1 MDVVLLLVLKHIKPL
16 AAVGFVVVESVYV
29 PVEATVIKLP
39 VDETPLNGVS
49 SCQTLNGL

>member
-1 MDVVLLLVLKHIKPL
+1 MDAVLLLVPMHIKPL

-39 VDETPLNGVS
+39 VDETKPFGVS
-49 SCQTLNGL
+49 SCQILNGL